1 LPPDPVLLVQMSRVL
16 HLAMIMAHA
25 ISTIAL
31 TLHVKA
37 GPDGRTAGDC
47 PFAHALQ
54 LMLTTKGVPFELA
67 PHAPD
72 AKPEWLVTDHE
83 GKMPCLVREADGVV
97 VTESRTI
104 ASWIDDNYPA
114 PSMMGDDFAE
124 LDAAEAAAKP
134 VFGAFARYCKSTS
147 ESQDEEDE
155 LKKNLLLSL
164 CTLDAQLAKEA
175 SPYATGGRMSVCD
188 CFLLPAL
195 YHVTHAGAAFK
206 DFVVPPQ
213 FDSLHAYLEHGF
225 ATEAFL
231 STAPPPALV
240 RWGWANARGDL
251 TAAAKEA
258 EAC

>member
-1 LPPDPVLLVQMSRVL
+1 MSRVL
-16 HLAMIMAHA
+16 QFGILLAYTL
-25 ISTIAL
+25 SSFAL

-54 LMLTTKGVPFELA
+54 LMLRTKGVAFELV

-72 AKPEWLVTDHE
+72 KKPEWLVAEYD
-83 GKMPCLVREADGVV
+83 GKMPCLVREADGAV

-104 ASWIDDNYPA
+104 ASWIEDNYPA
-114 PSMMGDDFAE
+114 PSTMGDEFPG

-134 VFGAFARYCKSTS
+134 VFGSFARYCKCTS
-147 ESQDEEDE
+147 DSPEEQDE
-155 LKKNLLLSL
+155 LKKSLLLSL
-164 CTLDAQLAKEA
+164 CTLDAHLAKEA
-175 SPYATGGRMSVCD
+175 APYAAGRRMSVCD

-195 YHVTHAGAAFK
+195 HHVTHAGAAFK

-213 FDSLHAYLEHGF
+213 FDSLHAYLDRGF
-225 ATEAFL
+225 GTEAFV
-231 STAPPPALV
+231 STAPAPAMV

-251 TAAAKEA
+251 IAAAEEA
-258 EAC
+258 KAC